1 MDDWKRR
8 GAEAPLALNNVR
20 VLRFGLRWYLLSGR
34 LQRIGAERDTDQLV
48 LQSDGGKEVDL
59 SAIDL
64 IHGHLCGLVHHLG
77 VHTHSEDAHSRQFH
91 AVAIH
96 QEVDKRLTDGI
107 HSRRQLR
114 LVDTGV
120 LRRQL
125 QHFVA
130 IDLRV
135 GDRSADITLL
145 VQDSDPLKGRVH
157 FHFAHRFTIIKR

>member
-1 MDDWKRR
+1 MDDWEKR
-8 GAEAPLALNNVR
+8 GAEAPLALNDVR
-20 VLRFGLRWYLLSGR
+20 ILRFGFWRCLLSGR

-48 LQSDGGKEVDL
+48 LQGDGGEEVDL

-64 IHGHLCGLVHHLG
+64 IHGYLRGLVYHLS
-77 VHTHSEDAHSRQFH
+77 VHAHPEDAHARQFH

-96 QEVDKRLTDGI
+96 EEVDKRLTDGI
-107 HSRRQLR
+107 HGCRQLR

-125 QHFVA
+125 QHVLA
-130 IDLRV
+130 VDLRV
-135 GDRSADITLL
+135 GDRPADITLL